1 MFLPNIIKDK
11 YLRVVLAV
19 TFALHTIISVIALVK
34 FLPRRESIVLHF
46 DAYRGIDFV
55 GGRIDLVGILLSGYV
70 MLALNFLLADFLYSR
85 DRFFSYVL
93 SFASLLLAML
103 FAVAIMIVYSV
114 N

>member
-1 MFLPNIIKDK
+1 MIVPNLIKDN
-11 YLRVVLAV
+11 YLRVVLGV
-19 TFALHTIISVIALVK
+19 TLALHTIITAIMLVN

-55 GGRIDLVGILLSGYV
+55 GGRIDLVGVLLSGYV
-70 MLALNFLLADFLYSR
+70 MLGLNFMLADFLYDR

-93 SFASLLLAML
+93 SFASLLLALL
-103 FAVAIMIVYSV
+103 FAVAMMIIYSV

>member
-1 MFLPNIIKDK
+1 MFVPNLVNDK

-19 TFALHTIISVIALVK
+19 TFALHTIISAIVLVK

-55 GGRIDLVGILLSGYV
+55 GGRLELVGILLSGFV
-70 MLALNFLLADFLYSR
+70 MLALNFLLADFLYAR
-85 DRFFSYVL
+85 DRFFAYVL
-93 SFASLLLAML
+93 SFASLLLALL
-103 FAVAIMIVYSV
+103 FFVAMIVVYSV

>member
-1 MFLPNIIKDK
+1 M
-11 YLRVVLAV
+11 VLAV
-19 TFALHTIISVIALVK
+19 TFALHTIITIIVLVH

-55 GGRIDLVGILLSGYV
+55 GGRIDLVGILLSAYI
-70 MLALNFLLADFLYSR
+70 MLALNLLLADFLYAR

-93 SFASLLLAML
+93 AFASLLLAML
-103 FAVAIMIVYSV
+103 FAVAMMIVYSI

>member
-1 MFLPNIIKDK
+1 MFLPNIIKDT

-19 TFALHTIISVIALVK
+19 SFALHLIITALMSVK
-34 FLPRRESIVLHF
+34 FISRREAIVLHF

-55 GGRIDLVGILLSGYV
+55 GGRIDLFGALFAGFV

-93 SFASLLLAML
+93 SFASLLLAIL
-103 FAVAIMIVYSV
+103 IAVAMMVAYSV